1 VHSHRMNKHK
11 IVLFLLLAVA
21 LTTPLYTQD
30 FNAFTQDGYPSWF
43 INPPANEGYYVGV
56 GLARASNR
64 TEAEFRKEADDAA
77 WAEIS
82 SKISVHIAGSME
94 STEYEETLE
103 ESGKRETVLQSTAM
117 HTIKSL
123 SSAKLEGIERVNQTF
138 FEIDG
143 VRYYAVLWRLSE
155 VKYQETLDKHEQTA
169 IAHFR
174 LAKSLPVS
182 DVMGRL
188 SNLVKSLEAV
198 MLTNGRRVE
207 INIGGADHILNAEVP
222 SELEKI
228 ISTMTVEGGNTRQQ
242 VKENE
247 LPQASLIFTV
257 YHNGQPLNGTRV
269 SYDFIEGEGTFRA
282 GDYMSDGAGQCEATI
297 TNINYVQGS
306 ATVKGAVDLT
316 RLKMNSIPLPI
327 LDDYLRKL
335 GDNLAV
341 YYTAVTSKLR
351 SDVIAITLFAEQ
363 GIPQTDIRY
372 LNEIF
377 ISATKAN
384 TGFKVMERN
393 KMEEILEEQNF
404 NAKEC
409 STEECQV
416 LVGKMLSVRN
426 MVYVLLWKMGNEY
439 RGTIKLINIET
450 GENEHVESVKFKG
463 NLADL
468 ADKGVPAWMAT
479 FYESL
484 NVGRLSFISNKRG
497 IKVYLGKEF
506 FGELPLKDKK
516 LPDGTYKFTFVGSG
530 YETTKGRYSIVTGQ
544 NLKYNIELKKKSGFK
559 AFTKSLLF
567 PGWGQL
573 YSSDEIYPGRR
584 MTGLIFGLSGIA
596 AVALNGQVWLDF
608 LDSKKDYENAY
619 DLYMEK
625 EALEEI
631 AFYKSIAQEK
641 NDEMLTKQDNAT
653 IISAIT
659 GALWLANALEAAIS
673 FPNYNVGL
681 VERQG
686 STFVSFSPNEGMS
699 GIELKVGIRF

>member
-1 VHSHRMNKHK
+1 MIKPK
-11 IVLFLLLAVA
+11 IALFLLFVSVITA
-21 LTTPLYTQD
+21 PLYTQD
-30 FNAFTQDGYPSWF
+30 FNAVTQGGYPSWF
-43 INPPANEGYYVGV
+43 INPPAYEGYFVGV

-64 TEAEFRKEADDAA
+64 SESEFRKEADDAA

-82 SKISVHIAGSME
+82 SKISVHIASSIE

-103 ESGKRETVLQSTAM
+103 ESGKRETVFQSTAM

-138 FEIDG
+138 FDIDG

-155 VKYQETLDKHEQTA
+155 AKYQETLDKHEQTA

-174 LAKSLPVS
+174 LANSLPVT
-182 DVMGRL
+182 DALGRV

-198 MLTNGRRVE
+198 MLTNGRRIE
-207 INIGGADHILNAEVP
+207 MNIGGVTHILNAEVP
-222 SELEKI
+222 SDIEKI
-228 ISTMTVEGGNTRQQ
+228 ISTMTVEGGNIRQQ
-242 VKENE
+242 VREDE
-247 LPQASLIFTV
+247 LPQASLIFRV
-257 YHNGQPLNGTRV
+257 YHNGQPLSGARV
-269 SYDFIEGEGTFRA
+269 SFDFIEGEGTFRA
-282 GDYMSDGAGQCEATI
+282 GDHMSDAAGQCMATI

-351 SDVIAITLFAEQ
+351 SDLIAITLFAEQ
-363 GIPQTDIRY
+363 GISQTDIRY

-377 ISATKAN
+377 ISATKEN

-450 GENEHVESVKFKG
+450 GENEHVES
-463 NLADL
+463 
-468 ADKGVPAWMAT
+468 
-479 FYESL
+479 
-484 NVGRLSFISNKRG
+484 
-497 IKVYLGKEF
+497 
-506 FGELPLKDKK
+506 
-516 LPDGTYKFTFVGSG
+516 
-530 YETTKGRYSIVTGQ
+530 
-544 NLKYNIELKKKSGFK
+544 
-559 AFTKSLLF
+559 
-567 PGWGQL
+567 GWRH
-573 YSSDEIYPGRR
+573 S
-584 MTGLIFGLSGIA
+584 
-596 AVALNGQVWLDF
+596 
-608 LDSKKDYENAY
+608 
-619 DLYMEK
+619 
-625 EALEEI
+625 
-631 AFYKSIAQEK
+631 
-641 NDEMLTKQDNAT
+641 
-653 IISAIT
+653 
-659 GALWLANALEAAIS
+659 
-673 FPNYNVGL
+673 
-681 VERQG
+681 
-686 STFVSFSPNEGMS
+686 MS
-699 GIELKVGIRF
+699 H